1 MSLNK
6 TAKFKVNGI
15 HCNGCATKIKNSINS
30 LEVENQTDI
39 DVAKGEVKVSFD
51 GDKAKLSDIKT
62 KIIEVGYKVEGV
74 ELE

>member
-15 HCNGCATKIKNSINS
+15 HCNGCATKIKNSINT
-30 LEVENQTDI
+30 LEVENKTDI
-39 DVAKGEVKVSFD
+39 DVASGVVKVSFD
-51 GDKAKLSDIKT
+51 GDKAKLSDIKS
-62 KIIEVGYKVEGV
+62 KITEAGYRVEGV